1 MLLAAAMTVALAD
14 CVPARWPSA
23 DPQSL
28 RLLDGSPVNC
38 LLVSTAAAEFR
49 REAARRRISL
59 LQEVSENGSFE
70 EDFEAYVTPRPD
82 LRLKTAKPVIVLG
95 ERRAIRLG
103 DAVVATRQGV
113 WPGIEIAHGDDKSHP
128 TGGAWINTNTGVLR
142 FLRSAT
148 RSPVWIGNAPPE
160 GREVTG
166 TDYLRAIADAAAVG
180 ARWVL
185 TLDPKFFARLE
196 SGDTGARA
204 DWVRIQEHLRFYERH
219 RDWREWRTWSELA
232 LLQDIESG
240 ALVTGNL
247 MDMLAVMN
255 TPVRAMPSRALN
267 GAALDGTKVAIV
279 VNPQA
284 YTQAQQELIR
294 RFAESGGKVVTGPPG
309 WKMPVPEGAKITFD
323 REHYKAIEAI
333 WPELHSA
340 VNRKNF
346 AARLFNVSGTLS
358 YLQFSPERKRALLN
372 LVNYTDYPVDSITAF
387 VQGRYRRATLYAP
400 GQEPVRLNVYDAPEG
415 TGVEITAVASCA
427 AILLEPR

>member
-1 MLLAAAMTVALAD
+1 MLLGAAMAVALAD
-14 CVPARWPSA
+14 CVPARWPSTEA
-23 DPQSL
+23 ESL

-38 LLVSTAAAEFR
+38 LLVSSASAEFR
-49 REAARRRISL
+49 REAARRKISL
-59 LQEVSENGSFE
+59 LQEIAGNGSVE
-70 EDFEAYVTPRPD
+70 EGFDAYVTPRPD
-82 LRLKTAKPVIVLG
+82 SPIKTSKPVIVLG
-95 ERRAIRLG
+95 ERRAIRL
-103 DAVVATRQGV
+103 DDVVAATQQGV

-166 TDYLRAIADAAAVG
+166 IDYLRAIADAAAVG

-196 SGDTGARA
+196 AGDADTRA
-204 DWVRIQEHLRFYERH
+204 DWIRIQEHLRFYEEH
-219 RDWREWRTWSELA
+219 REWREWRTWSQLA

-255 TPVRAMPSRALN
+255 TPVRAMPTRALH
-267 GAALDGTKVAIV
+267 GAVLDGTKVAIV

-284 YTQAQQELIR
+284 YTPAQQALIR
-294 RFAESGGKVVTGPPG
+294 RFTESGGKVVTGPPG

-340 VNRKNF
+340 VSRKNF

-358 YLQFSPERKRALLN
+358 YLQFSPERKRALLH

-387 VQGRYRRATLYAP
+387 VQGKYQQATLYAP

-415 TGVEITAVASCA
+415 TGVEISAVATCA
-427 AILLEPR
+427 VILLEPR